1 MGLKYWG
8 KKGGKGTPE
17 EKKKRKKSTE
27 EISGHLLTSLTK
39 KWIQLVT
46 SWDTITTT

>member
-17 EKKKRKKSTE
+17 EKKKKEKKYRRD
-27 EISGHLLTSLTK
+27 
-39 KWIQLVT
+39 KWAPVNIL
-46 SWDTITTT
+46 D